1 MIRNS
6 IKTKIENA
14 IKDQLRLEF
23 KNINKEKECDKF
35 IENYVEFKYVNLVRK
50 DESEIPIPVFG
61 IDNITSFFT
70 NKVDAKFWQEL
81 KEKCENNDEKGCMEL
96 CQQNPFLKSMK
107 NFNDLNEEN
116 KNKALNYLKG
126 LKAGSFF
133 SGWIPFFDMGMEY
146 YYRHKFKEECKNL
159 YGYDYETAKE
169 ALKEA
174 IKEKAGK
181 MEKKDIEY
189 MNLIENEDKKQKI
202 PQNSEKEEEDSNYSN
217 KRRNFVGFFRGLFDS
232 GSIIIKIIETGGR
245 AILSGGLRT
254 ASLVLLP
261 ITIAVSGIWSIY
273 NIDSDCNKILFVFE
287 RAFCYLKITKTLL
300 TYSDSFQ
307 KAIEYLGDIG
317 KKIIDESKKNE
328 EL

>member
-1 MIRNS
+1 M
-6 IKTKIENA
+6 
-14 IKDQLRLEF
+14 EF
-23 KNINKEKECDKF
+23 KKINKEQECDKF

-126 LKAGSFF
+126 LKAGAFF

-146 YYRHKFKEECKNL
+146 YYRYKFKEKLKNL
-159 YGYDYETAKE
+159 YGYDYEMAKE
-169 ALKEA
+169 ILKKV
-174 IKEKAGK
+174 IKDKAER
-181 MEKKDIEY
+181 MEKEDIET
-189 MNLIENEDKKQKI
+189 MKLIEKDNKKTE
-202 PQNSEKEEEDSNYSN
+202 NSKNNEKEEQDTEYSN
-217 KRRNFVGFFRGLFDS
+217 KGRNFAGFIRGLYNS
-232 GSIIIKIIETGGR
+232 GSFIVKLIESGGR

-254 ASLVLLP
+254 ASFVLLP
-261 ITIAVSGIWSIY
+261 ITIIGSGIWSCY
-273 NIDSDCNKILFVFE
+273 NINSDCKKILIVFY
-287 RAFCYLKITKTLL
+287 RAFPYLKLTKTLL
-300 TYSDSFQ
+300 NYSYSFQ
-307 KAIEYLGDIG
+307 EAIKYLGDIG
-317 KKIIDESKKNE
+317 KKIIDESKKSE
-328 EL
+328 ESLISE